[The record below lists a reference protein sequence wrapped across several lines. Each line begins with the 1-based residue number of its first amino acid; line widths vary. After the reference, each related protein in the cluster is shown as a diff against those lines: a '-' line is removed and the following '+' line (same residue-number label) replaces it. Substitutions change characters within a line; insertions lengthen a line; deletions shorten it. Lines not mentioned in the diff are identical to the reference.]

1 MSNLNV
7 AIVLAA
13 GEGTRMKSAT
23 PKVLHEVC
31 GQPILGHVLNSVK
44 DVKAQQSVVVIGH
57 QKELVKEYLNSEF
70 PKVQTVVQTKQK
82 GTGHAVQTALAS
94 LKSVK
99 GLVLILASDT
109 PLLSSQTL
117 NQLVK
122 AAKTSKA
129 AVLIAEFPDPTGY
142 GRVVRDEDKV
152 LRIVEHKDAS
162 SEELEISEINTGVYV
177 FDADLLKQA
186 VAKLGSN
193 NAQGEIYLTDVVE
206 AINNLNEQVTAVLCD
221 NYLEALGVNDQAQLA
236 EVQRI
241 KQQQIN
247 EHWMMQGVTMR
258 NPETVIIDLSVSLA
272 SDVFIDTNTHLMGST
287 IIESGSRIGPD
298 SLVVDSKIG
307 ANSSVVKSTLDE
319 AVVGENCQVGPYTY
333 LRPGTK
339 LKNGVKAGAYV
350 EIKNSTVGDG
360 SKVPHLSYVGDATI
374 GIESNIGAA
383 TVFVNYD
390 GVEKHKTVVGNFV
403 KIGSDTMLVAPVK
416 IGDGAY
422 TAAGSVITENVP
434 AGALGVERT
443 KQRNIEGWTVR
454 KRPNSQYA
462 KSVKKGTKKT
472 KTKAKAKVTKPSK
485 KKTKNAKKQTPPK
498 KKKK

>member
-1 MSNLNV
+1 
-7 AIVLAA
+7 
-13 GEGTRMKSAT
+13 MKSQT

-31 GQPILGHVLNSVK
+31 GLPILGHVLSTVK
-44 DVKAQQSVVVIGH
+44 EVKPQQSLVVIGH
-57 QKELVKEYLNSEF
+57 QKELVKQYINSEY
-70 PKVQTVVQTKQK
+70 PKVQTVVQTKQL

-99 GLVLILASDT
+99 GLVLVLASDT

-129 AVLIAEFPDPTGY
+129 AVLTADFPDPTGY
-142 GRVVRDEDKV
+142 GRIIKDEDKV

-186 VAKLGSN
+186 VS
-193 NAQGEIYLTDVVE
+193 
-206 AINNLNEQVTAVLCD
+206 TAVVCD
-221 NYLEALGVNDQAQLA
+221 NYLEALGINDQAQLA

-247 EHWMMQGVTMR
+247 EHWMLQGVTMR
-258 NPETVIIDLSVSLA
+258 NPETVIIDLTVSLA
-272 SDVFIDTNTHLMGST
+272 SGVFLDTNTHLIGNTSVD
-287 IIESGSRIGPD
+287 SGSHIGPD
-298 SLVVDSKIG
+298 SLIVDSKVGESTRVI
-307 ANSSVVKSTLDE
+307 KSTLDE
-319 AVVGENCQVGPYTY
+319 AVVGNNCAVGPYTY

-339 LKNGVKAGAYV
+339 LKDGVKAGAYV
-350 EIKNSTVGDG
+350 EIKNS
-360 SKVPHLSYVGDATI
+360 
-374 GIESNIGAA
+374 
-383 TVFVNYD
+383 
-390 GVEKHKTVVGNFV
+390 
-403 KIGSDTMLVAPVK
+403 MLVAPVK

-443 KQRNIEGWTVR
+443 KQRNIDGWTIR
-454 KRPNSQYA
+454 KRPNSPYS

-472 KTKAKAKVTKPSK
+472 KTKTKAKVTKPAK